1 MTASRR
7 RAFLQGAWQIMPLS
21 LACAPWGI
29 LVGALAIETGLSV
42 LEGQAFSLL
51 VFAGAAQLVAL
62 GMLKAGAGLAAI
74 LLTTLLLTSQH
85 LLYGL
90 HMRRVLAPQ
99 PLPWRLGFGFLLT
112 DEFFALNHAEQPA
125 GFDRWRALGMGL
137 SFYLLWNLF
146 TLAGL
151 LLGRVLPNL
160 GALGLDFSIAA
171 TFIALVVPL
180 VRDLATV
187 ACVLT
192 ALLVSVWLHHL
203 QWQGALVLGGLAGM
217 SVGFLVRR
225 LRERLQ

>member
-1 MTASRR
+1 MSASRR
-7 RAFLQGAWQIMPLS
+7 RAFAQGAWQILPLS
-21 LACAPWGI
+21 LACGPWGL

-62 GMLKAGAGLAAI
+62 GLLKAGAGLATI

-112 DEFFALNHAEQPA
+112 DEFFALSHAEQPA
-125 GFDRWRALGMGL
+125 SFDRWRALGMGL

-146 TLAGL
+146 TLTGL

-180 VRDLATV
+180 VRDRATV
-187 ACVLT
+187 ACVVT
-192 ALLVSVWLHHL
+192 ALGVSVWLHHL

-217 SVGFLVRR
+217 SAGFLVRR
-225 LRERLQ
+225 LRESYA

>member
-125 GFDRWRALGMGL
+125 GFA
-137 SFYLLWNLF
+137 
-146 TLAGL
+146 AGA
-151 LLGRVLPNL
+151 PW
-160 GALGLDFSIAA
+160 AWA
-171 TFIALVVPL
+171 
-180 VRDLATV
+180 
-187 ACVLT
+187 
-192 ALLVSVWLHHL
+192 
-203 QWQGALVLGGLAGM
+203 
-217 SVGFLVRR
+217 
-225 LRERLQ
+225 